1 MRVEYPEGPIVV
13 KRFNPQKG
21 ETPDNVKEVSIS
33 PQMIW
38 RIANALSEGLP
49 VNFDRL
55 LGASY
60 NTRSVL
66 EALLAHTPQF
76 YLTRPGRIEM
86 TSSTTQIKRGHKHL
100 LWRPSEPH
108 EPGVIRHI
116 DIDLVIS
123 ELPAY
128 QVIYEPVELPTASE
142 NQLDI
147 QLKRRHA
154 QIQVALIKI
163 GQHLGY
169 RTYIAQNDQ
178 AILYEGQPI
187 AQMDGVVTQLNDE
200 PLFKSFEGAAR
211 RARLIDC
218 IWFRNHMYLPAVME
232 IEHTTGVTSGL
243 NRMRSFQSEF
253 PPISTRYVI
262 VAPDEDREKVI
273 EEANKEQF
281 RPLMA
286 RFFPYS
292 AVEELYSL
300 CQRRKIRGTT
310 DEFLDA
316 FMEPVCE
323 RP

>member
-1 MRVEYPEGPIVV
+1 
-13 KRFNPQKG
+13 
-21 ETPDNVKEVSIS
+21 
-33 PQMIW
+33 
-38 RIANALSEGLP
+38 
-49 VNFDRL
+49 
-55 LGASY
+55 
-60 NTRSVL
+60 
-66 EALLAHTPQF
+66 
-76 YLTRPGRIEM
+76 M

-200 PLFKSFEGAAR
+200 PLFKSFEVAAR
-211 RARLIDC
+211 HARLIDC

-243 NRMRSFQSEF
+243 NRMRSFQSVF